1 MEGLLKF
8 WSALLKMLPELF
20 SIAIFGLVSSIFS
33 LPFYETSGE
42 KVILLFYAC
51 LAGIVISRLIAM
63 ISCILCS
70 PEVSVLRLL
79 PLGDSSAE
87 YLHRNLVRLTR
98 YVVFGYIVCIL
109 FYEYL
114 IPLDSYITLTI
125 FVGTILMVMIAG
137 LVWKNRSAVAGTILK
152 SVPDESE
159 GRHWFKAQFAAI
171 WHILTL
177 VYLFLIWLVWVGRLI
192 IIGPTFDS
200 ALIISLLII
209 PIYLA
214 LDRAGQWIVKYSSGL
229 FGGSSQKAAAGPP
242 TEMDAKVETHE
253 SHYVQIAIKFVRVI
267 IFFAVLFWL
276 LGIWGVRLPFG
287 EALAKAVFNILIT
300 LVLAHIVWGFISSLI
315 GRKLLESGPDE
326 AEGASGEDDEWGA
339 VTLGRSHTLLPL
351 LLKGVG
357 ATLAVIVILIVLSS
371 IGVHIGPLLAGAGV
385 LGLAIG
391 FGAQKLVADVLSG
404 IFFLIDDSF
413 RIGEYMQAGGVSGTV
428 EKITLRNLW
437 LRHHRGMLQIVPFSE
452 LGPITNF
459 MRGGMVIK
467 FDLQLPYDTDIETV
481 RKVVKKVGQAMMEDE
496 EFGPD
501 LIKPPKS
508 QGVKGI
514 ADSIMKFGVKFTA
527 KPGTQFVIRRELY
540 KRINEALEKKGIK
553 YAHRKVIV
561 DVEQRVSFTDQIDSG
576 QSEGFKGKP
585 DSQDL
590 LLKPAEQA
598 GGAAALDTILEDE
611 AAAQQSKK

>member
-1 MEGLLKF
+1 
-8 WSALLKMLPELF
+8 
-20 SIAIFGLVSSIFS
+20 
-33 LPFYETSGE
+33 
-42 KVILLFYAC
+42 
-51 LAGIVISRLIAM
+51 LAGIIISRLIAM
-63 ISCILCS
+63 ISRMLCS
-70 PEVSVLRLL
+70 PQVSVLRLL
-79 PLGDSSAE
+79 PLDDSSAE

-125 FVGTILMVMIAG
+125 VVGTILMVMIAG
-137 LVWKNRSAVAGTILK
+137 LVWKNRLNVAETIIK
-152 SVPDESE
+152 NVPDESE
-159 GRHWFKAQFAAI
+159 GRHWLKEQFAAI

-177 VYLFLIWLVWVGRLI
+177 VYLFLIWLVWAGRLI
-192 IIGPTFDS
+192 IIGPTFDD

-214 LDRAGQWIVKYSSGL
+214 LDQAGQWIVKYSSGL
-229 FGGSSQKAAAGPP
+229 FYRSSREAATGPP
-242 TEMDAKVETHE
+242 TEMNAKVETHE
-253 SHYVQIAIKFVRVI
+253 SHYVQIAIKLVRVI

-276 LGIWGVRLPFG
+276 MGIWGVRLPFG
-287 EALAKAVFNILIT
+287 EALVKAVFNILIT

-315 GRKLLESGPDE
+315 SRKLLESGPDAIE
-326 AEGASGEDDEWGA
+326 SASKEDDEWGA
-339 VTLGRSHTLLPL
+339 ATLGRGHTLLPL

-357 ATLAVIVILIVLSS
+357 ATMVVIVTLIVLSS

-391 FGAQKLVADVLSG
+391 FGAQKLVSDVLSG
-404 IFFLIDDSF
+404 IFYLIDDSF

-437 LRHHRGMLQIVPFSE
+437 LRHHRGMLQIVPFSD
-452 LGPITNF
+452 LGAITNF

-467 FDLQLPYDTDIETV
+467 FELQLPYDTDIDTV
-481 RKVVKKVGQAMMEDE
+481 RKVVKKVGQAMMDDE

-501 LIKPPKS
+501 IIKPPKS

-514 ADSIMKFGVKFTA
+514 ADSVMRFGVKFTA

-553 YAHRKVIV
+553 YAYRKVIV
-561 DVEQRVSFTDQIDSG
+561 DVEPRVSFADQIDGAQTEDS
-576 QSEGFKGKP
+576 SKKP
-585 DSQDL
+585 EPSDPL
-590 LLKPAEQA
+590 LNPALQA
-598 GGAAALDTILEDE
+598 GGAAALDTILKDE
-611 AAAQQSKK
+611 APTKKSKK